1 MNLNFRIRGQKIDTS
16 KQPKYLDIYLDEGQ
30 TWKFQTEQ
38 IKSKLNRSCGLRTK
52 LRYYIKS
59 DFLRTV
65 YFAILDSSIVGS
77 KQEHN
82 F

>member
-38 IKSKLNRSCGLRTK
+38 IKSKLNRSCGLRT
-52 LRYYIKS
+52 
-59 DFLRTV
+59 
-65 YFAILDSSIVGS
+65 
-77 KQEHN
+77 N
-82 F
+82 